1 MGEAP
6 PAQQLFEALNALH
19 GSSASHREAANAW
32 LAEFVRSDA
41 AWDAGV
47 ALLDAEH
54 GAQLQFFG
62 ANMVLVKV
70 RSSWEMLQTEQCDML
85 TNAVRCAYSRN
96 KPL

>member
-1 MGEAP
+1 MAAT
-6 PAQQLFEALNALH
+6 PATQQLSAAVDALH
-19 GSSASHREAANAW
+19 GASATQRDAANAW

-41 AWDAGV
+41 AWEAGV

-70 RSSWEMLQTEQCDML
+70 RSSWDALQDEQHALL
-85 TNAVRCAYSRN
+85 TNAVR
-96 KPL
+96 